1 MYGFHSAFTICP
13 AFPERDS
20 HSFISF
26 YFYTLT
32 RKRRLESRLFLV
44 YRLMNVL
51 QWPQACYGSSGLP
64 VNREGA
70 EYHEYF

>member
-32 RKRRLESRLFLV
+32 EKGGSKAAFFLCT
-44 YRLMNVL
+44 N
-51 QWPQACYGSSGLP
+51 
-64 VNREGA
+64 
-70 EYHEYF
+70 